1 MPAFSLLTSHFPHML
16 LNISYPTLP
25 HRNSVRASQVMD
37 YFGISHEA
45 QERVLAKDLD
55 IPLQPGDVVLFTGA
69 SGSGK
74 SSLLNALVRQ
84 LEEDSP
90 RSHGATEED
99 GEVPSSG
106 SRDKEQLDAESP
118 STRQASPSLSVPPW
132 LRGESSL
139 LRLNTLDLGTRS
151 IVDAI
156 DLPFEE
162 ALQLLALCGLAEAPL
177 LLRTPQELSEGQ
189 RYRFALALAVSM
201 KPQWIVADEFTA
213 VLDRITAQV
222 IAHNVRRIADRYGVG
237 FLLATALDDVAEDLE
252 PDLLVRC
259 ELDGRVGVER
269 REPEGGL
276 RAEGQG
282 LRASPGDLSD
292 SAATL
297 TPNPSPGGRG
307 EPAVDSGHLPS
318 AISHPPAKNEE
329 PRTKNSLAPPR
340 LSKKKEPPSPS
351 IANSGSASP
360 PSPTG
365 RTSLGGIIA
374 ATRSA

>member
-1 MPAFSLLTSHFPHML
+1 ML

-25 HRNSVRASQVMD
+25 QRNSVRASQVMD
-37 YFGISHEA
+37 YFGISQEA
-45 QERVLAKDLD
+45 QERVLAKDLK
-55 IPLQPGDVVLFTGA
+55 IPLRSGDVVLFTGA

-84 LEEDSP
+84 LEEGSP
-90 RSHGATEED
+90 RRHGGTEEE
-99 GEVPSSG
+99 GEGEGETQSSG
-106 SRDKEQLDAESP
+106 CRDQERLDAESP
-118 STRQASPSLSVPPW
+118 STRLTSHSPSVPPC
-132 LRGESSL
+132 LRGEPSL

-162 ALQLLALCGLAEAPL
+162 TLQLLALCGLAEAPL

-189 RYRFALALAVSM
+189 RYRFALALAASL

-222 IAHNVRRIADRYGVG
+222 IAHNVRRIADRYGIG
-237 FLLATALDDVAEDLE
+237 FLLATALNDVADDLE
-252 PDLLVRC
+252 PDLLVTC
-259 ELDGRVGVER
+259 DLDGRVTAER
-269 REPEGGL
+269 REVRDEGREPEESP

-282 LRASPGDLSD
+282 LSTNPGDLPVTAS
-292 SAATL
+292 

-307 EPAVDSGHLPS
+307 EPAGSSGHP
-318 AISHPPAKNEE
+318 HAKNEE
-329 PRTKNSLAPPR
+329 PKTKNFFASHP

-351 IANSGSASP
+351 IANSGSVSP

>member
-1 MPAFSLLTSHFPHML
+1 MF

-25 HRNSVRASQVMD
+25 LRNSVRASQVMD

-90 RSHGATEED
+90 RRHGDTEGE
-99 GEVPSSG
+99 GEVRRVIGHSTSDPSVSLQQG
-106 SRDKEQLDAESP
+106 DC
-118 STRQASPSLSVPPW
+118 ASPSSSVPPC
-132 LRGESSL
+132 LRGEPSL
-139 LRLNTLDLGTRS
+139 LRLNSLDLGTRS

-162 ALQLLALCGLAEAPL
+162 ALQLLALCGLAEALL

-252 PDLLVRC
+252 PDLLVRSD
-259 ELDGRVGVER
+259 LDGRVAVERREGRDER
-269 REPEGGL
+269 REPEG
-276 RAEGQG
+276 
-282 LRASPGDLSD
+282 
-292 SAATL
+292 
-297 TPNPSPGGRG
+297 
-307 EPAVDSGHLPS
+307 EPEVSSGHSPS
-318 AISHPPAKNEE
+318 AISHLPARTKNQE
-329 PRTKNSLAPPR
+329 PRT
-340 LSKKKEPPSPS
+340 PSP
-351 IANSGSASP
+351 
-360 PSPTG
+360 
-365 RTSLGGIIA
+365 LLV
-374 ATRSA
+374 

>member
-1 MPAFSLLTSHFPHML
+1 MRLT
-16 LNISYPTLP
+16 ISYPTLP
-25 HRNSVRASQVMD
+25 LRNSVRASQVMD

-45 QERVLAKDLD
+45 QDRVLAVDLD
-55 IPLQPGDVVLFTGA
+55 IPLRSGDVVLFTGA

-74 SSLLNALVRQ
+74 SSLLNALVRR

-90 RSHGATEED
+90 RRHGGTEEK
-99 GEVPSSG
+99 GETQSPCCREAEGLETECLKTRRTPPS
-106 SRDKEQLDAESP
+106 P
-118 STRQASPSLSVPPW
+118 SVPPC
-132 LRGESSL
+132 LRGEPSL
-139 LRLNTLDLGTRS
+139 LRLNSLDLGTRS

-189 RYRFALALAVSM
+189 RYRFALALAVSL
-201 KPQWIVADEFTA
+201 KPHWIVADEFTA

-222 IAHNVRRIADRYGVG
+222 IAYNVRRVADRYGIG
-237 FLLATALDDVAEDLE
+237 FLLATALDDVAEDLK
-252 PDLLVRC
+252 PDLLVTC
-259 ELDGRVGVER
+259 DLDGRVTAER
-269 REPEGGL
+269 REVRDEGLEPEGESREAGDG
-276 RAEGQG
+276 RREQVA
-282 LRASPGDLSD
+282 AS
-292 SAATL
+292 TL
-297 TPNPSPGGRG
+297 TPISSPGGRG
-307 EPAVDSGHLPS
+307 EPAGSSGHLPT
-318 AISHPPAKNEE
+318 AISHSPAKHQE
-329 PRTKNSLAPPR
+329 PRTKNDSSAPQP
-340 LSKKKEPPSPS
+340 LSKKKEPRSPS